1 LKPESRR
8 IEKKFKELGNNT
20 ALIPFITAGHPSLE
34 ATYNLVLTLEENGAD
49 IIELGIPFSDPLA
62 DGPTIQKSSQHAL
75 DTGVT
80 PGKVLETI
88 KKIRKKSQIPL
99 IFMVYYNIILQ
110 MGEEKFIGEAVAV
123 GVDGIIV
130 PDLPLEEAASL
141 RKYAE
146 ESGIDLIFLLAPT
159 STPERIKALC
169 SASRGFVYY
178 VSLTGVTG
186 ARKSL
191 AGSIQEK
198 VELIKSTTKLPVCV
212 GFGISTPEQAKAV
225 SKHADGV
232 IVGSALVEK
241 IEKSKGNLKDVGNF
255 IKSIKTALAA

>member
-1 LKPESRR
+1 LKSASRR
-8 IEKKFKELGNNT
+8 IEKKFKELGSST
-20 ALIPFITAGHPSLE
+20 ALIPFITAGHPSIE
-34 ATYNLVLTLEENGAD
+34 ATYNIVLTLEKNGAD

-80 PGKVLETI
+80 PGKVLDMVRE
-88 KKIRKKSQIPL
+88 IRQKSQVPL

-110 MGEEKFIGEAVAV
+110 MGEEKFIEEAVSA
-123 GVDGIIV
+123 GIDGIIV
-130 PDLPLEEAASL
+130 PDLPLEEADSL

-146 ESGIDLIFLLAPT
+146 DGGVDLIFLLAPT
-159 STPERIKALC
+159 STNERIKALC

-186 ARKSL
+186 TRSSL
-191 AGSIQEK
+191 AVSIQEK
-198 VELIKSTTKLPVCV
+198 VEAIKSNTKLPVCV

-241 IEKSKGNLKDVGNF
+241 IEKSGGNLEDIGNF
-255 IKSIKTALAA
+255 IKSIKTVLAV